1 MSVTKRGDR
10 WLARWVID
18 GRHVGRTFDR
28 KVDAVAW
35 EAEARRRAQLG
46 AHAPAEPS
54 REMLEEWLDGYWER
68 ESPRWARSTRLYKAQ
83 LLDTWIEPYI
93 GKVRL
98 RDLGT
103 ARVREWLAEIAAAG
117 CSPGQRNH
125 AQRTLSAALGIA
137 VRDGVLPSNPCAGIR
152 WAPHKAARPQALTP
166 LEIERIRAE
175 MPTQRDALMVSLM
188 GYAGLRPEEVVALRW
203 SDIESRVVV
212 IDRAFACGELKSTK
226 TGARRAVEI
235 VPPLAL
241 DIANARPASVG
252 EDDLVAPSRS
262 GAFLDWNNWRNR
274 VWNPAVT
281 RAGFFR
287 ETTKGTR
294 TVKTTTV
301 APYDLRHSYASLLI
315 HEGRNPLLVAAAMGH
330 SSGQLIWSTYGHLFE
345 DARLA
350 PSIPMVEAIDAAR
363 RELHRSCTAPAERQ
377 LRLVFSTTEKPRLPG
392 ETRERTTGL
401 EPATSSLG
409 SSRSTS

>member
-1 MSVTKRGDR
+1 VSVTKRGDR

-54 REMLEEWLDGYWER
+54 RETLEEWLDGYWER
-68 ESPRWARSTRLYKAQ
+68 ESPRWAQSTRLYKAH
-83 LLDTWIEPYI
+83 LLDKWIEPYI
-93 GKVRL
+93 GRVRL
-98 RDLGT
+98 KDLGT

-117 CSPGQRNH
+117 CTPGQRNH
-125 AQRTLSAALGIA
+125 AQRTLSAALGVA
-137 VRDGVLPSNPCAGIR
+137 VRDGVLPSNPCAAVR
-152 WAPHKAARPQALTP
+152 RAPHKAARPQALTP

-175 MPTQRDALMVSLM
+175 MPSPRDALMVSLM
-188 GYAGLRPEEVVALRW
+188 GYAGLRPEELVALRW
-203 SDIESRVVV
+203 SDIGSRVIV
-212 IDRAFACGELKSTK
+212 IDRAFTYGELKTTK

-241 DIANARPASVG
+241 DIAEARPDVVG
-252 EDDLVAPSRS
+252 EDDLVAPSQVDS
-262 GAFLDWNNWRNR
+262 FLNWNNWRNR
-274 VWNPAVT
+274 VWDPAVVA
-281 RAGFFR
+281 AGFFR
-287 ETTKGTR
+287 ETTKQGR
-294 TVKTTTV
+294 LVKVRTV

-330 SSGQLIWSTYGHLFE
+330 SSGQLIWSTYGHVFE

-350 PSIPMVEAIDAAR
+350 PATPMVEAIDAAR
-363 RELHRSCTAPAERQ
+363 QELHRSCTAPRERQ
-377 LRLVFSTTEKPRLPG
+377 LRLVLDTDEKPRIPG
-392 ETRERTTGL
+392 KRRERETGL
-401 EPATSSLG
+401 EPATLSLEG
-409 SSRSTS
+409 